1 MLNLFGVAFKVP
13 TMANPYEEVVL
24 SLPTFVIDR
33 LLHIFLQCI
42 VTRYYVSGNFCMQNF
57 LFPFYELSI
66 LD

>member
-1 MLNLFGVAFKVP
+1 MLKLFGVAFKVP

-42 VTRYYVSGNFCMQNF
+42 VTRYYVSGIFCMHNF
-57 LFPFYELSI
+57 LFPFFEFSI
-66 LD
+66 VE